1 MDEKLNGLFRKK
13 AIGLQGD
20 RALSF
25 YQSEV

>member
-1 MDEKLNGLFRKK
+1 MVEKLSGLFRKK
-13 AIGLQGD
+13 AIRLQGD